1 MKRFVLLLATGFGV
15 GYSPIAPGTLGTLVA
30 LPIYYFLS
38 EIPFPLYEITLVG
51 FFFLSVWISENAERF
66 FGQKDDQ
73 RIVIDE
79 IMGFLIAMLWVPKT
93 VPFIIIGFF
102 LFRFFDILK
111 PFPIRRLEKRLKGGY
126 GVVLDDVVAGVYA
139 NIILHVI
146 SYFALSPW
154 GRGTG

>member
-1 MKRFVLLLATGFGV
+1 MKRFILLLATGFGV
-15 GYSPIAPGTLGTLVA
+15 GYSPVAPGTLGTLVA

-38 EIPFPLYEITLVG
+38 EIPSPLYEITLVG

-79 IMGFLIAMLWVPKT
+79 IIGFLITMLWVPKT

-111 PFPIRRLEKRLKGGY
+111 PFPIRRLERKFRGGF
-126 GVVLDDVVAGVYA
+126 GVVLDDVAAGIYA
-139 NIILHVI
+139 NIILHLVYLFI
-146 SYFALSPW
+146 SP
-154 GRGTG
+154 